1 MAQIEL
7 MWGNELTAET
17 TDRIEEDSVAS
28 RSGRRCPDF
37 FIFLVVVVGVDE
49 GTILIRTA
57 HQHSLLADLVVLKM
71 EDQVTIQ
78 NAFDEEGEM
87 ALPMLTM
94 MTMGGDTDGS
104 DHEDA
109 DIEHD
114 MGVAVYQFGGAGAL
128 YVTQFG

>member
-37 FIFLVVVVGVDE
+37 FIFLVVVVGVD
-49 GTILIRTA
+49 
-57 HQHSLLADLVVLKM
+57 DLVVLKM